1 MKNLSFFRFLSVFI
15 FGFSLLTSTQAQQT
29 VKDFVLK
36 DPDLEVTLWA
46 ESPLFFNP
54 TNMDVDTNGRI
65 WVTEGVNYR
74 RSHTRKEGD
83 RVVVIEDT
91 NLDGVADKSTV
102 FVQDPYL
109 VAPMGIGVIDNQIFV
124 SQTPDI
130 IKYTDV
136 NRNLVFDEGDT
147 REVFLTGFI
156 GSNHDH
162 STHSVIGGPDGKLYF
177 NQGNCGAKITDGS
190 GRTFYVGSF
199 YYNKGGPQVGW
210 NFNPTT
216 FAGKKSDDGHVWVSG
231 FTGRI
236 DPDGKNMEIV
246 GHGYRNSYEQIF
258 TSFGDMFQNDNDDP
272 PACRTSFV
280 PEGAFFGFCS
290 EDGKFGWSADRI
302 AGQTNAEAEWRTH
315 LPGSFPPGDVYG
327 SGSPTGITYYEN
339 GALSKKYEG
348 SLFSCEPARRMIFR
362 YHPKSDGAGYELR
375 REEFIKRVRGADNRA
390 GAFSDILVG
399 VDGALYV
406 ADWFDPMV
414 GGHGAA
420 DRQHIGKIYRIA
432 PKGFKPSE
440 KLTNTAEEMLA
451 SPAHN
456 VRFAGFQKFKQIG
469 AASFARVQ
477 KLFASENSWIAAR
490 VIWLYPYLGEQGIA
504 VLKEI
509 SAQVGNEDF
518 LFRAAALRSALR
530 YDKEGLGWELLERLC
545 QDESAHVR
553 RIVLT
558 HLRDFS
564 YEKKKNVLL
573 DLIVAGSMEDRT
585 YLESVGL
592 AADGAEDQLWADYC
606 QLRNIF
612 GAKDWDRQA
621 HLLAWRLHGNS
632 IVEQMVARMLLP
644 EVSPGHRMELV
655 ASLAMNRSLAAFEG
669 MKKVYLEV
677 EDEGVKELAKQ
688 FLVKGMVHR
697 WKPHPVRDFL
707 ISQNIIDTKPKPLVQ
722 VPGLRGDDGNLKVAN
737 VTKLKGNVAV
747 GKASA
752 ARCYSCH
759 QFDGLGV
766 EFGPNLKGWGQSRS
780 IEEIARAIIHPSAGI
795 AHGYESQEVTLEP
808 KGEARKNFWR
818 INGIITSESDPL
830 TIRSAGGLVQQVP
843 SHEIHYIQPGRTSL
857 MLSAHQ
863 LGMTEQDVAD
873 VVAYLKSY

>member
-1 MKNLSFFRFLSVFI
+1 MGFKYFITPLFLFFPPFHGTL
-15 FGFSLLTSTQAQQT
+15 FSQKA
-29 VKDFVLK
+29 VKDFKLI
-36 DPDLEVTLWA
+36 DQDLEVTLWA

-54 TNMDVDTNGRI
+54 TNMDVDASGRI

-83 RVVVIEDT
+83 RVVVLEDT
-91 NLDGVADKSTV
+91 DLDGVADKSTV

-109 VAPMGIGVIDNQIFV
+109 VAPMGIGVIDNQIYV

-130 IKYTDV
+130 IRYTDV

-210 NFNPTT
+210 NYNPTS
-216 FAGKKSDDGHVWVSG
+216 FAGKESDDGHVWVSG

-236 DPDGKNMEIV
+236 DPDGRNMEIV

-258 TSFGDMFQNDNDDP
+258 TSFGDLFQNDNDDP

-339 GALSKKYEG
+339 GRLPAKYEG

-362 YHPKSDGAGYELR
+362 YHPKPSGAGYELK
-375 REEFIKRVRGADNRA
+375 REEFMKRAGSSNHMA

-399 VDGALYV
+399 IDGALYV

-420 DRQHIGKIYRIA
+420 DRQHLGKIYRIA
-432 PKGFKPSE
+432 PKGFKPSGE
-440 KLTNTAEEMLA
+440 TAKTAEELLA
-451 SPAHN
+451 SPSHN
-456 VRFAGFQKFKQIG
+456 VRFAGFQEFQAQG
-469 AASFARVQ
+469 AAVFERVRKLSQ
-477 KLFASENSWIAAR
+477 KSPWMKGRAT
-490 VIWLYPYLGEQGIA
+490 WLYPYLGEKGVAELRKIA
-504 VLKEI
+504 
-509 SAQVGNEDF
+509 SASSGYRS
-518 LFRAAALRSALR
+518 RAAALRSALR
-530 YDKEGLGWELLERLC
+530 YDRGGLGWEFIELLSK
-545 QDESAHVR
+545 DESAHVR
-553 RIVLT
+553 RIILT

-564 YEKKKNVLL
+564 YDKKKQVLL

-592 AADGAEDQLWADYC
+592 AADGVEDQLWADYS
-606 QLRNIF
+606 QHRNLS

-621 HLLAWRLHGNS
+621 HLLAWRLHGDS
-632 IVEQMVARMLLP
+632 MIGDLVDRMLMNH
-644 EVSPGHRMELV
+644 VSSEHRCELV
-655 ASLAMNRSLAAFEG
+655 SSLAMNRSLAAFEG
-669 MKKVYLEV
+669 MKKVYLEG
-677 EDEGVKELAKQ
+677 EDGGVKELAKQ

-697 WKPHPVRDFL
+697 WKPYPVREFL
-707 ISQNIIDTKPKPLVQ
+707 ISQNIIDAKPRPLVQ
-722 VPGLRGDDGNLKVAN
+722 VPGLRRDDGNLKVAN
-737 VTKLKGNVAV
+737 VTKLKGDAAV
-747 GKASA
+747 GKVSA

-759 QFDGLGV
+759 QFDGVGV

-780 IEEIARAIIHPSAGI
+780 TEEIARAIIHPSAGI

-808 KGEARKNFWR
+808 KGEERKSFWR

-863 LGMTEQDVAD
+863 MGMTEQDVAD
-873 VVAYLKSY
+873 MVAYLKNY